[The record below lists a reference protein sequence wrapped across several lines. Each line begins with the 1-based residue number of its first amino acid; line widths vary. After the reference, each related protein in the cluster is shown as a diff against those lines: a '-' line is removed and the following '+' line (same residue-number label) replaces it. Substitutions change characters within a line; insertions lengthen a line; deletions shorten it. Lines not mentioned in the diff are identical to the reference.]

1 MTGFQL
7 SGTYCPS
14 SGGLVWDKFNDV
26 PLGQS
31 DRGHFRENH
40 GWSNTGCGNLQSQH
54 VVAFWIAKSWLL
66 KIWQRISIFPNDQIL
81 WKREILK
88 TDVSG
93 TEWLATAFW
102 GTLNRGLVLRYKT
115 GTSHGGSLTSRH
127 SAQEMCARAG
137 LLQAV
142 LNTFAFYRR
151 SGDHVHTGGVE
162 CGFGWCHQ
170 AWLDGKF
177 LNQMELL
184 EHLLEIPIILR
195 EFAIVLF
202 DRRRV
207 LQ

>member
-1 MTGFQL
+1 MMFHWDNQTEDI
-7 SGTYCPS
+7 SG
-14 SGGLVWDKFNDV
+14 
-26 PLGQS
+26 
-31 DRGHFRENH
+31 ENH

>member
-1 MTGFQL
+1 M
-7 SGTYCPS
+7 
-14 SGGLVWDKFNDV
+14 
-26 PLGQS
+26 
-31 DRGHFRENH
+31 
-40 GWSNTGCGNLQSQH
+40 
-54 VVAFWIAKSWLL
+54 
-66 KIWQRISIFPNDQIL
+66 
-81 WKREILK
+81 
-88 TDVSG
+88 
-93 TEWLATAFW
+93 
-102 GTLNRGLVLRYKT
+102 RYKT